1 MFKFKSI
8 AKVRISEDNTK
19 QKNTFLFL
27 LSSERM
33 QSHTLNLQV
42 KELSTKSKIHNST
55 DITKYKYKI
64 IFYSFG
70 ENTLDTPTAI
80 HPVEQL
86 LSPENGCI
94 PLDVPSYSLNIVR
107 IK

>member
-1 MFKFKSI
+1 MFKFKSS
-8 AKVRISEDNTK
+8 AK
-19 QKNTFLFL
+19 L
-27 LSSERM
+27 
-33 QSHTLNLQV
+33 
-42 KELSTKSKIHNST
+42 HNST

-70 ENTLDTPTAI
+70 ENTLDTPAAI